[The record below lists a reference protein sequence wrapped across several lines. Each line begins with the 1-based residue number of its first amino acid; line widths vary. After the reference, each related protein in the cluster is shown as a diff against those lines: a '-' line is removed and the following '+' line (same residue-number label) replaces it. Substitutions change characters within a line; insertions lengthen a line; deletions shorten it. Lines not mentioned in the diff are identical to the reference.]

1 MDDFLH
7 NLRSGKLKQPERP
20 NRPYGDQQYKGGPRR
35 NMNIMDRRKRENDNR
50 ESYERL
56 NAIKELLESLTK
68 SQKRLAEACE
78 ARITVESRKA
88 QALEILAKNIYRMLN
103 PNAADADGLFD
114 KVAPTA
120 PSEPQPAESFADS
133 GSEESFAASPPFE
146 PEPIFEEE
154 EPEEIEM
161 QAAEKALT
169 AERPDE
175 SVRDSKRLSETDRQT
190 IVALIKQMRDNGDN
204 WEQIARQIADQGY
217 PTLSGKGSW
226 RGIMAKNLYEKSS
239 S

>member
-7 NLRSGKLKQPERP
+7 NLRSGKLKQPDRP
-20 NRPYGDQQYKGGPRR
+20 NRPYSDQQYKGGPRR
-35 NMNIMDRRKRENDNR
+35 NMNIMDRRKRENDTR

-56 NAIKELLESLTK
+56 NAIKDLLESLTK
-68 SQKRLAEACE
+68 SQKRLAEAYE
-78 ARITVESRKA
+78 ARISVETRKA
-88 QALEILAKNIYRMLN
+88 QALEILATNIYRMLN
-103 PNAADADGLFD
+103 PNAADAEGLFD
-114 KVAPTA
+114 TVVSVAP
-120 PSEPQPAESFADS
+120 SDPQPAETIVDNDS
-133 GSEESFAASPPFE
+133 AESFATLAPFE
-146 PEPIFEEE
+146 AEPIFEDE
-154 EPEEIEM
+154 EPEEIEVE
-161 QAAEKALT
+161 AAAKSMMTEKS
-169 AERPDE
+169 DE

-190 IVALIKQMRDNGDN
+190 IVAQIKQMRDNGDN